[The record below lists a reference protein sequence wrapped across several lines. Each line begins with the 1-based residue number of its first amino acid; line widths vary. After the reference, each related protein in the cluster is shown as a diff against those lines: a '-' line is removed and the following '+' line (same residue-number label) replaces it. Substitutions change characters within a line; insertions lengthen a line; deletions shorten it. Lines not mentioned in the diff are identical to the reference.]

1 MYEMILAFITAF
13 TLTYFLIPPIV
24 KVARKKGLCDEPG
37 ERRAHTVSTPSLG
50 VIAIFAGLIFS
61 VVLWTPFGI
70 FGNLQYILCAF
81 LIIFL
86 IGAKDDIDPVSP
98 KVKIAAQLLAAFI
111 LVYKSKIKISSLYGL
126 FGLYELS
133 DWVAVP
139 LSIFTIIV
147 IINAFNLI
155 DGINGLSGSIGA
167 LTFSIFGIWFYLV
180 RSPELAIIAFAMVGA
195 IVAFLRY
202 NITPAQIFMGDTGSL
217 MLGIV
222 ASVLAIKF
230 LEFHREIPLNAPYM
244 VKSVPAVTIGVFIIP
259 LYDTLR
265 VFAMRMMKGR
275 SPFSPD
281 RTHIHHLLLDVGL
294 SHTQATGVLVLVNIA
309 FIALVFSLQNIGT
322 LNLMLL
328 VVSLASILSGRLY
341 LMVRK
346 KKRAISPSN
355 KSITKPN

>member
-37 ERRAHTVSTPSLG
+37 ERRSHTVSTPSLG
-50 VIAIFAGLIFS
+50 GIAIFAGLTFS
-61 VVLWTPFGI
+61 VVLWTPFEF

-155 DGINGLSGSIGA
+155 DGINGLSGSIGT

-180 RSPELAIIAFAMVGA
+180 RSPELAIVAFAMVGA

-202 NITPAQIFMGDTGSL
+202 NITPAQIFMGDTGTP
-217 MLGIV
+217 
-222 ASVLAIKF
+222 
-230 LEFHREIPLNAPYM
+230 R
-244 VKSVPAVTIGVFIIP
+244 
-259 LYDTLR
+259 
-265 VFAMRMMKGR
+265 
-275 SPFSPD
+275 
-281 RTHIHHLLLDVGL
+281 
-294 SHTQATGVLVLVNIA
+294 
-309 FIALVFSLQNIGT
+309 
-322 LNLMLL
+322 
-328 VVSLASILSGRLY
+328 
-341 LMVRK
+341 
-346 KKRAISPSN
+346 
-355 KSITKPN
+355 

>member
-1 MYEMILAFITAF
+1 MILAFITAF

-24 KVARKKGLCDEPG
+24 KVARIKGLCDEPG

-50 VIAIFAGLIFS
+50 GIAIFAGLTFS
-61 VVLWTPFGI
+61 VVLWTPFEF

-155 DGINGLSGSIGA
+155 DGINGLSGSIGT

-180 RSPELAIIAFAMVGA
+180 RSPELAIVAFAMVGA

-222 ASVLAIKF
+222 ASVLAIEF
-230 LEFHREIPLNAPYM
+230 LEFHREIPASAPYM
-244 VKSVPAVTIGVFIIP
+244 MKSVPAVTIGVLVIP

-281 RTHIHHLLLDVGL
+281 RTHIHHLLLDTGL

-309 FIALVFSLQNIGT
+309 FIALVFLLQDVGT
-322 LNLMLL
+322 LNLMLIVL
-328 VVSLASILSGRLY
+328 SLATILSGWLY
-341 LMVRK
+341 LTVRN
-346 KKRAISPSN
+346 KKRAISAQ
-355 KSITKPN
+355 KKGITEPN